1 MAAVSRS
8 DSVSQPYS
16 QVLTGIVRK
25 VATDLC
31 ICSRLERLHFD
42 GAMFVY
48 VRRAVSPR
56 SDFVHL
62 ASTLDVRPAEADLHI
77 PRGMKPFPAY
87 NLIIFKADCEKA
99 KISTSDI

>member
-16 QVLTGIVRK
+16 QVLTRIVRK

-31 ICSRLERLHFD
+31 ICGRIERLHFD
-42 GAMFVY
+42 GARFVY

-62 ASTLDVRPAEADLHI
+62 ASTLDVRSAEADLHKL
-77 PRGMKPFPAY
+77 RGMKPIPAC
-87 NLIIFKADCEKA
+87 NIIIFKADCEKA
-99 KISTSDI
+99 KISTSAI